1 MKRGIPL
8 FLTAFVGI
16 IYVVQF
22 FVPHRPF
29 SGMQDL
35 LTDWVTI
42 IAAFAIWL
50 GALNLMKVSGDKVY
64 RKEKGGR
71 YALIII
77 VELHAD
83 DA

>member
-35 LTDWVTI
+35 LTPT
-42 IAAFAIWL
+42 
-50 GALNLMKVSGDKVY
+50 GSRSSPPSRSGS
-64 RKEKGGR
+64 
-71 YALIII
+71 A
-77 VELHAD
+77 H
-83 DA
+83 